1 MASTAIQNLQA
12 AIQAS
17 VDAQEPFALD
27 AAYLTAG
34 MADPDVKVPETYDD
48 DLAKAFQVAAA
59 ADFKVAAPSG
69 SVGPVSDDRF
79 SVQRVSLP
87 FIGVALDGTG
97 TLTFSLSDEGDTL
110 VVAIDSKPV
119 NWTWTNSFPAMTGWQ
134 FKVLPVSSAAFTF
147 SSADGPQ
154 QSAAI
159 ACGVPPSAL
168 PLFTLFDPVIKPPSF
183 VTLRGELDLSTYN
196 GVKVLFPSGT
206 LRGAISDNSY
216 SLIYLQVSKPAIA
229 LDLPA
234 PANAE
239 GEEIAD
245 TQQTAQLSISAE
257 LALDGEPSAF
267 TLEVALPQQADGRVP
282 FNISLL
288 AIDDGPQ
295 LTPSTMLALAGGA
308 QSGGR
313 SYLSSVP
320 PVLQQFMTSVSLRGL
335 ALAGIV
341 GAPPAV
347 SRIGLEIGSVPGM
360 SWTPLPDAPPGLDFT
375 FTAFSLAWSLID
387 PFNAA
392 SRQQTFQFST
402 QFTLA
407 PTIFKGKTPDTN
419 GLFTVSFGS
428 DLQFEASFA
437 GSASLRDFVD
447 VLSDGAITLPD
458 GVNASVSDITT
469 TVDYAERS
477 FTFGSGFEVEVSFL
491 EVGGKPILAISD
503 GRIDL
508 AAMTPTQED
517 DNDPQ
522 ADTERKTQWQASI
535 GGTLAVGPLGAL
547 VQVAYD
553 GVEDPASWTL
563 KAQLA
568 QPVDIG
574 AVIQQFFDPYGSY
587 DFPDFLPGTL
597 LLKTFEIE
605 AQLASKGGKP
615 PTTYAIDTTFSWL
628 FDLGEQK
635 VGIDPAHLMIAYDG
649 GKPSA
654 QQFSGLA
661 EGTWVYT
668 AINLELKMGYQFQP
682 TEEGPNDTLY
692 VEWEGFRASYE
703 TGKEQL
709 TFSLK
714 GWTVG
719 TLIQALVRTLGDPY
733 FTLASPWDLLNQISL
748 DGLSLIVSLKSGVKN
763 RLSASYTLSSPLN
776 LGFIVIKGLI
786 FRRDT
791 DGKVTLAI
799 DGTVPSPLQGTMG
812 DLLDPAKGQ
821 DVQDMPSVPGAGEEY
836 FKLYLLAL
844 GQRIGITGYQTF
856 TSTEQAIK
864 ALEGVPNTIAKQNP
878 VNPTADEGSAQDGV
892 PYYDPANHWL
902 IAGHMGVLK
911 IAGVWTV
918 DVKVVFNDP
927 NLYGL
932 RLALAGPRA
941 GGLAGLVVDILY
953 KKITDD
959 IGLFQL
965 EFTFPD
971 SIRNLNFGAV
981 SVVLPQI
988 GIQVYTNGDFLIDIG
1003 FPYNLD
1009 FRRSFSISA
1018 IIYGVPVL
1026 GAGGL
1031 YFGKLSGATATQ
1043 VPRTEL
1049 GTFNP
1054 VIVFGLGLQL
1064 GLGYNFVKGP
1074 LQAGFALTVFGI
1086 IEGVIAAWH
1095 PYSPATSASRD
1106 LVQAGQ
1112 GSLQDEYYFKISG
1125 TVGIIGLLYGKV
1137 DFAIIQASVN
1147 VNITLSLKITYESY
1161 RAIPIIATARV
1172 DISLKVKI
1180 NLGLFSISISLSFA
1194 MTVSATFVIGSDST
1208 APWESPKLAAAAH
1221 ARRRQLLTEGPA
1233 AIRARARQLRARPRR
1248 LAAHLAAALDKPILS
1263 LVTAS
1268 QYTVLAAE
1276 GATDPATQQG
1286 AFVFLFAMDAPT
1298 ADGATSGQTSF
1309 DLLCY
1314 AYFPWLVDAL
1324 GGDPAKLSRAE
1335 LETFVA
1341 RLADLEDPALTTGD
1355 LLGFL
1360 ADHFTLDI
1368 ATTQASDQRTR
1379 DAMAAGAMLFPVFD
1393 GLSLNVPDPNGGSG
1407 TKPVT
1412 FETYATATSSYR
1424 KEVSRSFAEVAV
1436 RISEEA
1442 DAPQLRATGDSAES
1456 LAALVFG
1463 DTFSI
1468 VGRQLMQAALD
1479 ALDAYVYKLSNSSA
1493 SPDSIGWI
1501 IDWANQRGNELLPE
1515 DVALPNQEHPLTAG
1529 TKLTLAGLGNTVQA
1543 GDTLRSVAARYSDP
1557 ASPSRWNTSASS
1569 LVTGNGDARVLR
1581 AGVLLKLTDS
1591 SNATIDYLTTPGDSF
1606 AAIART
1612 LGITLDALSTQAN
1625 LLDAGD
1631 VLAPAA
1637 ALAIPAFAYTCASG
1651 DTLSSIATQFA
1662 TSVTTLASTN
1672 LQVAGLFALDANGG
1686 ALSLANLSMLPANDL
1701 WTAIQA
1707 TDQVAMTAGMVSR
1720 FLMFGL
1726 RLPKGEGLGLS
1737 AQFLYPTQ
1745 QAGYGLYQLT
1755 GQQFP
1760 VPTALANGASYTVQ
1774 IARADQSHGVAL
1786 DFVQFNHAP
1795 GEQAE
1800 VDLTSAWSLLD
1811 IVVTWAK
1818 TGAFQPAPGFE
1829 ALPLAD
1835 TAARAITLGNPA
1847 LWSTSDRSALGLVT
1861 DRGQGPGNPLA
1872 QPTWWSLP
1880 SGFIAETAARQS
1892 ALAPLF
1898 PKLGDLLQRMPR
1910 YAPVRVVNSA
1920 SGAQSTV
1927 TPLNSFAW
1935 ATRVDVQIKR
1945 MPAQALA
1952 DAQPQGDGSVPAG
1965 PALAPALAN
1974 VYELVAPASE
1984 TSAQLAGMMRA
1995 MAALGPSLT
2004 SSVALLYSQATG
2016 AAAGSGDA
2024 VELVSLG
2031 SAEFLSFVT
2040 QTNLSTEANPVSAF
2054 QAARLG
2060 EIEPPHGIAN
2070 PPSELARLLWELS
2083 VVRSGGYFLYYRVL
2097 DGDAGLPAA
2106 LFDANGTATL
2116 SFVFTLAAKG
2126 AASIG
2131 ETPLDFV
2138 NGFVTTDD
2146 IDRQRDIVE
2155 LVAQPGSSTSQ
2166 PLDGQASL
2174 AALAATYG
2182 ISLGRIANGNPSAV
2196 VTSNARL
2203 TIAGIQRQLGPADV
2217 VNPATTLETLAAYY
2231 SQGAETPIT
2240 AADIVKLNP
2249 GVAVALGA
2257 VFYIPTVVYVVAN
2270 NAKPGQTLDSIARY
2284 YGLSLDA
2291 LAVRVAAVPKLL
2303 VAGTVL
2309 NLDTQALE
2317 PRTTIGPANL
2327 GIALERANL
2336 GEPTLPPNPTPSDKE
2351 TFARASMYS
2360 LYNTLSAG
2368 FAANAYFNASP
2379 LGLPF
2384 GPQADAAGTAPA
2396 HPLRAAAHRR
2406 NRLAAALD
2414 DDYRYRQMLGLGT
2427 FAKVNPA
2434 IDFPSAPAADNP
2446 YIGVGTPAQI
2456 ALQWQDLFGNTT
2468 VTPFT
2473 KVPPGYTGAING
2485 EAIPVRYRDTLINP
2499 SGWPQTLLYYTYSGD
2514 AAKATLDIELLLS
2527 TQHYAGQ
2534 QDQAR
2539 RDLALYQLVYYQLH
2553 QNYDKQ
2559 NVPNVTGNAVGMQL
2573 TNSLLA
2579 QPLRVLSDDEADK
2592 IRCFV
2597 ADCVTYLA
2605 ALVSHPDKLPAPP
2618 QGKLSLAVDSTALAA
2633 GDLIELDLSLN
2644 LARQPLLVDPD
2655 IAALP
2660 GGLSVDCPILPKPD
2674 AGESIAYTDFAAR
2687 FETVF
2692 QAKTWR
2698 LRVGEGLRQQ
2708 SSAGANTSRQLWAVR
2723 LGTDGI
2729 AFEVGAAASYY
2740 APRPIARAL
2749 VNRSATLTQYP
2760 SGDSITSAFT
2770 GVDQN
2775 LWFQSV
2781 LDAIDTFLSGP
2792 TSTSVFVLDELL
2804 GADDPLV
2811 DGYLGKVLAAKQSL
2825 ADSISASVAPILS
2838 NSASDTSSLWAA
2850 QTTLRQQLL
2859 AQLGPAYAA
2868 GATLVFG
2875 LSNVTGGSGDL
2886 PPRLYGQ
2893 PRAALA
2899 ANSANEN
2906 YTLTPARLPLG
2917 PTTVDG
2923 NTYAPRLAFALTTKN
2938 VTGQAYIPLN
2948 LQYQVSHMEFG
2959 RSAVPGI
2966 DGYLQS
2972 QWLAF
2977 VSGPI
2982 EVALGT
2988 GSSNVPVLNR
2998 ALPIPPTMTL
3008 QTGDKLHVQ
3017 PASADQLPLWTYR
3030 FTYAGDQAAQDLV
3043 HVTIELNTALDNV
3056 FAPRANAPDL
3066 FTALAQFVSSY
3077 PAVAADLALS
3087 LPPIGAGTADEATVE
3102 LAHRAVKAFQE
3113 QVSAVAAAHAA
3124 GTPNP
3129 QALAAADA
3137 PARIEITMNTRLDR
3151 TDQDEAT
3158 SEILD
3163 LQINGMAATWHAG
3176 NGTITNGTIELP
3188 APWIE
3193 IAPQTY
3199 QAEPVSPPP
3208 ANVVIAYRYRD
3219 GEGNYLPFDAAQAIA
3234 ARSVAMI
3241 GLNVLTHQHAWSS
3254 LLVERNRILTPI
3266 ADVGSITTRDDFV
3279 FQTPTVRFTD
3289 PLVPRLEYTTF
3300 SLDGVAPAGAGVAD
3314 VLNAFYAS
3322 LFKGGDGT
3330 IDTSAK
3336 MTGAYSYEVIPG
3348 VPRTVL
3354 PIGMVPP
3361 VDTPVVPTP
3370 PPAFVQP
3377 FAGLIEQ
3384 WLATEDPTRKG
3395 NAQLNYTLTLFATS
3409 GARQPLLV
3417 VNDLPRSMP
3426 PP

>member
-12 AIQAS
+12 ALKAS
-17 VDAQEPFALD
+17 VDASTPFALD

-34 MADPDVKVPETYDD
+34 MADPAVQVPASYDA
-48 DLAKAFQVAAA
+48 DLAKAFQVKTA
-59 ADFKVAAPSG
+59 ADFKVSAKPG
-69 SVGPVSDDRF
+69 SVGPIGNDSF
-79 SVQRVSLP
+79 SVQSVSLP
-87 FIGVALDGTG
+87 FIGVQLSGTG
-97 TLTFSLSDEGDTL
+97 KLTFSLSADGATL
-110 VVAIDSKPV
+110 VIAIESKPAG
-119 NWTWTNSFPAMTGWQ
+119 WTWTTSFPRMTGWQ
-134 FKVLPVSSAAFTF
+134 FKVLPVSSATFTF
-147 SSADGPQ
+147 LSSNGPR

-159 ACGVPPSAL
+159 GCGVPASAT
-168 PLFTLFDPVIKPPSF
+168 PLFTLFDPIIKPPAL
-183 VTLRGELDLSTYN
+183 VTLRGDLDLSTYN
-196 GVKVLFPSGT
+196 NTSVLFPSGD
-206 LRGAISDNSY
+206 LRGSVSDGSF

-229 LDLPA
+229 LKIPPPA
-234 PANAE
+234 DAQ
-239 GEEIAD
+239 GKQIAD
-245 TQQTAQLSISAE
+245 TQQTPQLSISTE
-257 LALDGEPSAF
+257 LKVDGASSAF
-267 TLEVALPQQADGRVP
+267 LLEVALPQQADGRVP
-282 FNISLL
+282 FDMSLRAL
-288 AIDDGPQ
+288 ADSNGPQ

-341 GAPPAV
+341 GSPPAL
-347 SRIGLEIGSVPGM
+347 SRIGLQIGSVPGM
-360 SWTPLPDAPPGLDFT
+360 HWTPLPDAPPGLDFT
-375 FTAFSLAWSLID
+375 FTSFALDWSLID

-392 SRQQTFQFST
+392 TRQQAFQFST

-407 PTIFKGKTPDTN
+407 PAIFKGKKPGTD

-428 DLQFEASFA
+428 DLQFAAGFA
-437 GSASLRDFVD
+437 GTASLRDFVD
-447 VLSDGAITLPD
+447 VLSGGSITLPD
-458 GVNASVSDITT
+458 GVNASVSDITA
-469 TVDYAERS
+469 TVDYPERS
-477 FTFGSGFEVEVSFL
+477 FTFGSGFDVEVSFL

-508 AAMTPTQED
+508 AAMTPTQG
-517 DNDPQ
+517 
-522 ADTERKTQWQASI
+522 DTQNANGDQTQWQASI
-535 GGTLAVGPLGAL
+535 GGTLSVGPVGANVL
-547 VQVAYD
+547 LAYD
-553 GVEDPASWTL
+553 GFSTPASWAL

-568 QPVDIG
+568 ESVKIN
-574 AVIQQFFDPYGSY
+574 AVIRQFFDPYGSY
-587 DFPDFLPGTL
+587 DFPDFLPGDVE
-597 LLKTFEIE
+597 LKTFVID
-605 AQLASKGGKP
+605 AKLASKGGKP
-615 PTTYAIDTTFSWL
+615 PTTYTIDTTFSWL
-628 FDLGEQK
+628 FDLGEQR
-635 VGIDPAHLMIAYDG
+635 VGINPAHLMIAYDG
-649 GKPSA
+649 AKPAS

-682 TEEGPNDTLY
+682 TAEGPNDTLY
-692 VEWEGFRASYE
+692 LEWEGFRATYE
-703 TGKEQL
+703 TGKEQI

-763 RLSASYTLSSPLN
+763 RLSAAYTLSSPLN
-776 LGFIVIKGLI
+776 LGFIVIKSLI

-821 DVQDMPSVPGAGEEY
+821 DVQNMPSVPGAGQEY

-844 GQRIGITGYQTF
+844 GQRIGITGYQGFAT
-856 TSTEQAIK
+856 TQEAIL

-878 VNPTADEGSAQDGV
+878 VNPTANEGTSKGI

-941 GGLAGLVVDILY
+941 GGLAGLVVDIIY

-1018 IIYGVPVL
+1018 IVYGVPVL
-1026 GAGGL
+1026 GSGGL

-1043 VPRTEL
+1043 VPRTDL

-1095 PYSPATSASRD
+1095 PYKPAQSASRE
-1106 LVQAGQ
+1106 LMQAGS

-1161 RAIPIIATARV
+1161 RAIPLIATARV

-1194 MTVSATFVIGSDST
+1194 MTVTASFVIGSDSK
-1208 APWESPKLAAAAH
+1208 APWDSPRLTAAAH

-1233 AIRARARQLRARPRR
+1233 AIRARAKQLRPQPRR
-1248 LAAHLAAALDKPILS
+1248 LAAHLAAAADKPTLHV
-1263 LVTAS
+1263 VTAP

-1276 GATDPATQQG
+1276 KATDPSTQQG

-1298 ADGATSGQTSF
+1298 IDGAATGQTSF
-1309 DLLCY
+1309 DLLCN
-1314 AYFPWLVDAL
+1314 AYFPWLIDAL
-1324 GGDPAKLSRAE
+1324 GGDPAKLSRAD
-1335 LETFVA
+1335 LETFIA
-1341 RLADLEDPALTTGD
+1341 RIADLDDPALSTKD

-1360 ADHFTLDI
+1360 ADHFTFDI
-1368 ATTQASDQRTR
+1368 ATTQASTQQTR
-1379 DAMAAGAMLFPVFD
+1379 DALAAGAMLFPVFD
-1393 GLSLNVPDPNGGSG
+1393 GLSLSVPDPDGGSG
-1407 TKPVT
+1407 SKPIA
-1412 FETYATATSSYR
+1412 FETYATATPTYR
-1424 KEVSRSFAEVAV
+1424 RQVSETFAKVAV
-1436 RISEEA
+1436 QIGEEQSA
-1442 DAPQLRATGDSAES
+1442 LRATLTADTPES
-1456 LAALVFG
+1456 MASLVFG

-1468 VGRQLMQAALD
+1468 VGRQLLQAALD

-1501 IDWANQRGNELLPE
+1501 IDWANQRGNDLLPE
-1515 DVALPNQEHPLTAG
+1515 DVALPNQDHPLNASTR
-1529 TKLTLAGLGNTVQA
+1529 LTLAGLSSTIQA
-1543 GDTLRSVAARYSDP
+1543 SDTLRSVATRYSDAANP
-1557 ASPSRWNTSASS
+1557 ARWTTPAAS

-1581 AGVLLKLTDS
+1581 IGVPLKLTDAD
-1591 SNATIDYLTTPGDSF
+1591 NQTVDYTTTPGDSF

-1612 LGITLDALSTQAN
+1612 LRITLDALSTQAN
-1625 LLDAGD
+1625 LLDASD
-1631 VLAPAA
+1631 LLAPAA
-1637 ALAIPAFAYTCASG
+1637 ALAIPSFAYTCAEG
-1651 DTLSSIATQFA
+1651 DTLASIATQFA
-1662 TSVTTLASTN
+1662 TTVPVLADSN
-1672 LQVAGLFALDANGG
+1672 LQVAGLFSLDANGG
-1686 ALSLANLSMLPANDL
+1686 ALSLANLSMLPAADL

-1726 RLPKGEGLGLS
+1726 RLPTGAGLS
-1737 AQFLYPTQ
+1737 LSQYFLYLSGQ
-1745 QAGYGLYQLT
+1745 SAYGLYQLT

-1760 VPTALANGASYTVQ
+1760 VPAKLSDGNYKIQVLRADASHEVPLTFVHFNGA
-1774 IARADQSHGVAL
+1774 
-1786 DFVQFNHAP
+1786 P
-1795 GEQAE
+1795 GKDAE
-1800 VDLTSAWSLLD
+1800 VELSSAWNLLD
-1811 IVVTWAK
+1811 IVVSWAK

-1835 TAARAITLGNPA
+1835 TAPRAVSLGNPA
-1847 LWSTSDRSALGLVT
+1847 LWSTSDRTALGLLT

-1880 SGFIAETAARQS
+1880 GGFVAETAARQA
-1892 ALAPLF
+1892 ALAPVF
-1898 PKLGDLLQRMPR
+1898 PTLTELMQRMPR
-1910 YAPVRVVNSA
+1910 YLPSRVVNSA
-1920 SGAQSTV
+1920 SGAESTV
-1927 TPLNSFAW
+1927 TPLTAFAW

-1945 MPAQALA
+1945 MPAQSLA
-1952 DAQPQGDGSVPAG
+1952 DAQPQGEGSVPSG
-1965 PALAPALAN
+1965 PALAASLPN

-1984 TSAQLAGMMRA
+1984 VGAQLAGMMRA

-2004 SSVALLYSQATG
+2004 SGVSLLYSQATG

-2031 SAEFLSFVT
+2031 AAEFLSFIT
-2040 QTNLSTEANPVSAF
+2040 QTNLSTEANPMATL

-2060 EIEPPHGIAN
+2060 EIEAPHGIAN
-2070 PPSELARLLWELS
+2070 SPSELARLLWELS

-2097 DGDAGLPAA
+2097 DGDAGLPAS

-2126 AASIG
+2126 GASIG
-2131 ETPLDFV
+2131 DTPLDFV

-2155 LVAQPGSSTSQ
+2155 LVAQTANTTSK

-2174 AALAATYG
+2174 AMLAATYG
-2182 ISLGRIANGNPSAV
+2182 ISPGRIASGNPSAV
-2196 VTSNARL
+2196 VTASTQL

-2217 VNPATTLETLAAYY
+2217 ANPATTLETLATYY
-2231 SQGAETPIT
+2231 SQGAATPIT

-2257 VFYIPTVVYVVAN
+2257 VFFIPAVEYVVAA
-2270 NAKPGQTLDSIARY
+2270 NAKPGQTLGSIANY

-2291 LAVRVAAVPKLL
+2291 LAVLIAAVPRLL
-2303 VAGTVL
+2303 MAGTVL

-2317 PRTTIGPANL
+2317 PRSTIGPANL

-2336 GEPTLPPNPTPSDKE
+2336 GQPSLPVNPTPGDKE
-2351 TFARASMYS
+2351 TFARASMYA

-2368 FAANAYFNASP
+2368 FAANAYFTASP

-2384 GPQADAAGTAPA
+2384 GPQADAAGATPA

-2406 NRLAAALD
+2406 DRLAAALEED
-2414 DDYRYRQMLGLGT
+2414 FRYRQMLGLGT

-2434 IDFPSAPAADNP
+2434 IDAPYAPAADNP
-2446 YIGVGTPAQI
+2446 YVGVGTPAQI

-2468 VTPFT
+2468 ITPFT

-2485 EAIPVRYRDTLINP
+2485 EAVAVRYRDTLVNP
-2499 SGWPQTLLYYTYSGD
+2499 SGWPQALLYYNYSGD
-2514 AAKATLDIELLLS
+2514 AGSAMLEIELQLS
-2527 TQHYAGQ
+2527 VQNYTGQ
-2534 QDQAR
+2534 LDQAR

-2553 QNYDKQ
+2553 QDYSKK
-2559 NVPNVTGNAVGMQL
+2559 NVPNIDGNAVSIQL
-2573 TNSLLA
+2573 ANSLLA
-2579 QPLRVLSDDEADK
+2579 QPLRTLSDSEAGV
-2592 IRCFV
+2592 IRGFV
-2597 ADCVTYLA
+2597 AACAAYLA
-2605 ALVSHPDKLPAPP
+2605 ALVGSAPLPAAPKA
-2618 QGKLSLAVDSTALAA
+2618 KLSVAVDPAALAA
-2633 GDLIELDLSLN
+2633 GDLIELDLSLS
-2644 LARQPLLVDPD
+2644 LTRQPLLVDPEV
-2655 IAALP
+2655 ATLP
-2660 GGLSVDCPILPKPD
+2660 GGLSVDCPVLPKPD
-2674 AGESIAYTDFAAR
+2674 GGESIAYTDFAKR

-2692 QAKTWR
+2692 QDRTWR
-2698 LRVGEGLRQQ
+2698 LRVGEGLRAQ
-2708 SSAGANTSRQLWAVR
+2708 SDAGNANSRQLWAVR
-2723 LGTDGI
+2723 FGAGGI
-2729 AFEVGAAASYY
+2729 GYKIGDASSYY

-2760 SGDSITSAFT
+2760 GGDSITSAFT

-2775 LWFQSV
+2775 LWFQTV

-2792 TSTSVFVLDELL
+2792 TSTSVYVLDALL
-2804 GADDPLV
+2804 GADDPLI

-2838 NSASDTSSLWAA
+2838 TSADDSSSLWAA

-2875 LSNVTGGSGDL
+2875 LDNVTGGSGDL

-2893 PRAALA
+2893 PRATLA

-2906 YTLTPARLPLG
+2906 YSLSPARLPLG

-2923 NTYAPRLAFALTTKN
+2923 NTYAPRLAFGLTTKN
-2938 VTGQAYIPLN
+2938 VSGQAYIPLD
-2948 LQYQVSHMEFG
+2948 LHYQISHMEFG

-2982 EVALGT
+2982 DTTLGAST
-2988 GSSNVPVLNR
+2988 SNVPVVNR
-2998 ALPIPPTMTL
+2998 ALPVPPSMTL
-3008 QTGDKLHVQ
+3008 QTGDKLHDE

-3030 FTYAGDQAAQDLV
+3030 FSYAGEQAAQDLV
-3043 HVTIELNTALDNV
+3043 CVTIELNAPIDNL

-3077 PAVAADLALS
+3077 PAVSADMALS
-3087 LPPIGAGTADEATVE
+3087 LPAIGAGTADEATVE
-3102 LAHRAVKAFQE
+3102 LAQRAVQAFQQ

-3124 GTPNP
+3124 GAPNA
-3129 QALAAADA
+3129 QAMLLVEA

-3151 TDQDEAT
+3151 TGQDEAI

-3163 LQINGMAATWHAG
+3163 LQINSVAATWNAAA
-3176 NGTITNGTIELP
+3176 GTISNGSIVLP

-3193 IAPQTY
+3193 IAPETY
-3199 QAEPVSPPP
+3199 EAEPVSPPP
-3208 ANVVIAYRYRD
+3208 ANVAIAYRYRD
-3219 GEGNYLPFDAAQAIA
+3219 GEGNYLSFDEARAIA
-3234 ARSVAMI
+3234 TRSVAME
-3241 GLNVLTHQHAWSS
+3241 GLNVLMHQHAWSS

-3266 ADVGSITTRDDFV
+3266 ADAARIKTREDFV
-3279 FQTPTVRFTD
+3279 FQTPTVKFAN
-3289 PLVPRLEYTTF
+3289 PLVPRLEYTSF
-3300 SLDGVAPAGAGVAD
+3300 PLDGVAPPTAGVGE
-3314 VLNAFYAS
+3314 VLGAFYAA
-3322 LFKGGDGT
+3322 LFTGGNGT
-3330 IDTSAK
+3330 IDTSAA
-3336 MTGAYSYEVIPG
+3336 MTGAYSYRVIPG

-3354 PIGMVPP
+3354 PISMVPP
-3361 VDTPVVPTP
+3361 MDTPVTPTP
-3370 PPAFVQP
+3370 APAFVAP
-3377 FAGLIEQ
+3377 FAGMIDE
-3384 WLATEDPTRKG
+3384 WLAIEDPTRKG
-3395 NAQLNYTLTLFATS
+3395 DAQLNYTLTLFATTA
-3409 GARQPLLV
+3409 ARQPLLV
-3417 VNDLPRSMP
+3417 VSDLWRTMP
-3426 PP
+3426 P

>member
-12 AIQAS
+12 ALKAS
-17 VDAQEPFALD
+17 VDAAAAFALD

-34 MADPDVKVPETYDD
+34 MADPAVQVPKSYDD
-48 DLAKAFQVAAA
+48 DLAKAFQVKAA
-59 ADFKVAAPSG
+59 ADFKVSAKPG
-69 SVGPVSDDRF
+69 SVGPVANDSF
-79 SVQRVSLP
+79 LVQGVSLP

-97 TLTFSLSDEGDTL
+97 KLTFSLSADGATL
-110 VVAIDSKPV
+110 VVAIESKPAG
-119 NWTWTNSFPAMTGWQ
+119 WTWTTSFPRMTDWQ
-134 FKVLPVSSAAFTF
+134 FKVLPVSSATFTF
-147 SSADGPQ
+147 LSSNGPRQ
-154 QSAAI
+154 NAAI
-159 ACGVPPSAL
+159 ACGVPPSAT
-168 PLFTLFDPVIKPPSF
+168 PLFTLFDPIIKPPAL
-183 VTLRGELDLSTYN
+183 VTLRGDLDLSTYN
-196 GVKVLFPSGT
+196 NRTVLFPSGN
-206 LRGAISDNSY
+206 LRGSVSDNSF

-229 LDLPA
+229 LALPP
-234 PANAE
+234 PANPQ
-239 GEEIAD
+239 GKEIAD

-257 LALDGEPSAF
+257 LALDGQPSAF
-267 TLEVALPQQADGRVP
+267 LLEVALPQQADGRVP
-282 FNISLL
+282 FHISLR
-288 AIDDGPQ
+288 AITGGPQ
-295 LTPSTMLALAGGA
+295 LTPSSMLALAGGA

-341 GAPPAV
+341 GTPPKM
-347 SRIGLEIGSVPGM
+347 SRIGLQIGSVPGM
-360 SWTPLPDAPPGLDFT
+360 TWTPLPDAPPGLDFT
-375 FTAFSLAWSLID
+375 FTSFALDWSLID

-392 SRQQTFQFST
+392 TRQQAFQFST

-407 PTIFKGKTPDTN
+407 PKIFKGKTPASN

-428 DLQFEASFA
+428 DLQFDASFVGTA
-437 GSASLRDFVD
+437 ALRDFVD
-447 VLSDGAITLPD
+447 VLSGGAITLPD
-458 GVNASVSDITT
+458 GVDASVSDITA
-469 TVDYAERS
+469 TVDYPERS
-477 FTFGSGFEVEVSFL
+477 FSFGSGFDVQVSFL
-491 EVGGKPILAISD
+491 EVGGKPILAISN
-503 GRIDL
+503 GRVAL
-508 AAMTPTQED
+508 AAMTPTQGD
-517 DNDPQ
+517 AQNNNGD
-522 ADTERKTQWQASI
+522 KTQWQASI
-535 GGTLAVGPLGAL
+535 GGTLAVGPLGANVL
-547 VQVAYD
+547 VAYD
-553 GVEDPASWTL
+553 GFADPANWLL

-587 DFPDFLPGTL
+587 DFPNFLPGTL
-597 LLKTFEIE
+597 LLKTFDIT
-605 AQLASKGGKP
+605 ARLASKGGKP

-649 GKPSA
+649 AKPA
-654 QQFSGLA
+654 NQQFSGLA

-682 TEEGPNDTLY
+682 TAQGPNESLY
-692 VEWEGFRASYE
+692 VEWEGFRATYE

-733 FTLASPWDLLNQISL
+733 FTLSSPWDLLNQISL

-799 DGTVPSPLQGTMG
+799 DGTVPGPLQGTMG

-821 DVQDMPSVPGAGEEY
+821 DVQNMPSVPGTGEEY

-856 TSTEQAIK
+856 ATTQEAIL
-864 ALEGVPNTIAKQNP
+864 ALEGVPNTISKQNP
-878 VNPTADEGSAQDGV
+878 VNPTANKGSAQNGV
-892 PYYDPANHWL
+892 PYYEPANHWL
-902 IAGHMGVLK
+902 IAGHLGVLK

-918 DVKVVFNDP
+918 DVKLVFNDP

-932 RLALAGPRA
+932 RLALAGARA
-941 GGLAGLVVDILY
+941 GGLAGLIIDILY

-988 GIQVYTNGDFLIDIG
+988 GIQIYTNGDFLIDIG

-1018 IIYGVPVL
+1018 IVYGVPVL

-1095 PYSPATSASRD
+1095 PYQPARSAGRD
-1106 LVQAGQ
+1106 LALAGQ
-1112 GSLQDEYYFKISG
+1112 GSLQDEYYFKLSG

-1161 RAIPIIATARV
+1161 RAIPLVATARV

-1194 MTVSATFVIGSDST
+1194 MTVTASFVIGSDGT
-1208 APWESPKLAAAAH
+1208 APWDSPKLAAASH

-1233 AIRARARQLRARPRR
+1233 AIRARARQLRLQPRR
-1248 LAAHLAAALDKPILS
+1248 LAAHLAAALDKPTLH
-1263 LVTAS
+1263 LVTAP

-1276 GATDPATQQG
+1276 KATDPSTQQG
-1286 AFVFLFAMDAPT
+1286 AFVFLFAMDAPSV
-1298 ADGATSGQTSF
+1298 DGAASGQTSF
-1309 DLLCY
+1309 DILCN

-1324 GGDPAKLSRAE
+1324 GGDPAKLSRAD

-1341 RLADLEDPALTTGD
+1341 RLADLETPALSTGD

-1393 GLSLNVPDPNGGSG
+1393 GLSLTVPDPSGGTG
-1407 TKPVT
+1407 TKPIP
-1412 FETYATATSSYR
+1412 FETYTTATPSYR
-1424 KEVSRSFAEVAV
+1424 AQVSRTFAEVAV

-1442 DAPQLRATGDSAES
+1442 DAPQLRATGETAES
-1456 LAALVFG
+1456 LASLVFG
-1463 DTFSI
+1463 DAFSI
-1468 VGRQLMQAALD
+1468 IGRQLLQAALD
-1479 ALDAYVYKLSNSSA
+1479 ALDAYVYKLSNSAA

-1501 IDWANQRGNELLPE
+1501 VGWANQRGNALLP
-1515 DVALPNQEHPLTAG
+1515 DDIALPNQDHPLTVA
-1529 TKLTLAGLGNTVQA
+1529 TKLTLAGLSSTIQA
-1543 GDTLRSVAARYSDP
+1543 GDTLRTVAGRYSDAANP
-1557 ASPSRWNTSASS
+1557 PRWNTSPSS

-1581 AGVLLKLTDS
+1581 AGVLLKLTDAS
-1591 SNATIDYLTTPGDSF
+1591 QTTVDYVTTPGDSF
-1606 AAIART
+1606 AAIAKA
-1612 LGITLDALSTQAN
+1612 LGITLDALSTQSN
-1625 LLDAGD
+1625 LLDAAD
-1631 VLAPAA
+1631 LLAPAA
-1637 ALAIPAFAYTCASG
+1637 ALAIPSFAYTCASG
-1651 DTLSSIATQFA
+1651 DTLAGIAARFA
-1662 TSVTTLASTN
+1662 TSVPALADSN

-1686 ALSLANLSMLPANDL
+1686 TLSLANLSMLPASDL
-1701 WTAIQA
+1701 WSAIQA

-1726 RLPKGEGLGLS
+1726 RLPSGDGLS
-1737 AQFLYPTQ
+1737 LSDRFLYPTK

-1760 VPTALANGASYTVQ
+1760 TPSSLGADAGYAIE
-1774 IARADQSHGVAL
+1774 IARADQSHKVPL
-1786 DFVQFNHAP
+1786 DFVQFNGAP
-1795 GEQAE
+1795 GKQAE
-1800 VDLTSAWSLLD
+1800 VELTSAWSLLD
-1811 IVVTWAK
+1811 IVVSWAK
-1818 TGAFQPAPGFE
+1818 TGAFQPAPSFQ

-1835 TAARAITLGNPA
+1835 VAARAIALGNPA
-1847 LWSTSDRSALGLVT
+1847 LWSTSDRAALGRVT

-1880 SGFIAETAARQS
+1880 SGFVAETAARES
-1892 ALAPLF
+1892 ALVPLF
-1898 PKLGDLLQRMPR
+1898 PDLRELMSRMPR
-1910 YAPVRVVNSA
+1910 YAPMRVANSA
-1920 SGAQSTV
+1920 SGTESAATAL
-1927 TPLNSFAW
+1927 TSFAW
-1935 ATRVDVQIKR
+1935 ATRIDVQIKR
-1945 MPAQALA
+1945 MPAQSLA
-1952 DAQPQGDGSVPAG
+1952 DAQPQGEGSVPSG
-1965 PALAPALAN
+1965 PALAPSLPN

-1984 TSAQLAGMMRA
+1984 SGAQLAGMMRA
-1995 MAALGPSLT
+1995 LAVFGPSLT
-2004 SSVALLYSQATG
+2004 SSVSLLYSQATG
-2016 AAAGSGDA
+2016 AAAASGDA
-2024 VELVSLG
+2024 LELISLG
-2031 SAEFLSFVT
+2031 AAEFLSFVT
-2040 QTNLSTEANPVSAF
+2040 QTNLSTEANPVTAAL
-2054 QAARLG
+2054 AARLG
-2060 EIEPPHGIAN
+2060 AEQPHGIAN
-2070 PPSELARLLWELS
+2070 APAELARLLWELS
-2083 VVRSGGYFLYYRVL
+2083 VVRNGGYYLYYRVL

-2116 SFVFTLAAKG
+2116 SFVFSLATQG

-2155 LVAQPGSSTSQ
+2155 LVAQVGSSTSK

-2182 ISLGRIANGNPSAV
+2182 TSPGRIATANPTAV
-2196 VTSNARL
+2196 VNAGSRL
-2203 TIAGIQRQLGPADV
+2203 TIAGIERQLGPADV
-2217 VNPATTLETLAAYY
+2217 VNPATTLATLATYY
-2231 SQGAETPIT
+2231 SQGAAKPIT
-2240 AADIVKLNP
+2240 AADIATLNP

-2257 VFYIPTVVYVVAN
+2257 VFYIPTVEYVVAA
-2270 NAKPGQTLDSIARY
+2270 NAAPGQTLDSISRY
-2284 YGLSLDA
+2284 YRLSPTA
-2291 LAVRVAAVPKLL
+2291 LAVLVAATPRLL
-2303 VAGTVL
+2303 AAGTVL
-2309 NLDTQALE
+2309 QLDTQVLE
-2317 PRTTIGPANL
+2317 PRTTIGPANV
-2327 GIALERANL
+2327 GISLERANL
-2336 GEPTLPPNPTPSDKE
+2336 GQPTLPPNPTPGDKE
-2351 TFARASMYS
+2351 AFARVSMYA

-2368 FAANAYFNASP
+2368 FAANAYFTASP

-2384 GPQADAAGTAPA
+2384 GPQSDAAAAAPQ

-2406 NRLAAALD
+2406 DRLTAALD

-2434 IDFPSAPAADNP
+2434 IDFAYAPAADNP

-2456 ALQWQDLFGNTT
+2456 AMQWQDLFGNTT

-2473 KVPPGYTGAING
+2473 AVPPGYTGAING
-2485 EAIPVRYRDTLINP
+2485 EAIPVRYRDTLVNP
-2499 SGWPQTLLYYTYSGD
+2499 SGWPQALLYYSYSGD
-2514 AAKATLDIELLLS
+2514 AANAKLDIELQLS
-2527 TQHYAGQ
+2527 TQNYVGQ
-2534 QDQAR
+2534 RDQAQ

-2553 QNYDKQ
+2553 QDYTKQ
-2559 NVPNVTGNAVGMQL
+2559 NVPNLSGNAVGMQL

-2579 QPLRVLSDDEADK
+2579 QPLRTLSDTEAGM
-2592 IRCFV
+2592 IRGFV
-2597 ADCVTYLA
+2597 ADCVAYLA
-2605 ALVSHPDKLPAPP
+2605 AVAGNTQLPAAP
-2618 QGKLSLAVDSTALAA
+2618 KATLSVPIDPAGLAA
-2633 GDLIELDLSLN
+2633 GDLIELDLTLS
-2644 LARQPLLVDPD
+2644 LARQSLLVDPD

-2660 GGLSVDCPILPKPD
+2660 GGVSVDCPLLPKPD
-2674 AGESIAYTDFAAR
+2674 GGESIAYTDFAKR

-2692 QAKTWR
+2692 QTATWR
-2698 LRVGEGLRQQ
+2698 LRVGEGLRAQ
-2708 SSAGANTSRQLWAVR
+2708 SNAGGGNSRQLWAVR
-2723 LGTDGI
+2723 FGANGI
-2729 AFEVGAAASYY
+2729 AFDIGDAASYY

-2760 SGDSITSAFT
+2760 SGESISSAFT

-2775 LWFQSV
+2775 LWFQAV
-2781 LDAIDTFLSGP
+2781 LDAVDTFLSGP
-2792 TSTSVFVLDELL
+2792 TSTSVYVLDELL
-2804 GADDPLV
+2804 GASDPLV

-2825 ADSISASVAPILS
+2825 ADSISATMAPILS
-2838 NSASDTSSLWAA
+2838 TSADDASSLWAA

-2875 LSNVTGGSGDL
+2875 LNNVTGGSGPL

-2893 PRAALA
+2893 PRATLA

-2906 YTLTPARLPLG
+2906 YTLSPARLPLG
-2917 PTTVDG
+2917 PTTVEQ

-2938 VTGQAYIPLN
+2938 VSGQAYIPLN
-2948 LQYQVSHMEFG
+2948 LDYQISHMEFG

-2982 EVALGT
+2982 EVALGSAT
-2988 GSSNVPVLNR
+2988 SNVPVLNR
-2998 ALPIPPTMTL
+2998 ALPVPPSMTL
-3008 QTGDKLHVQ
+3008 QTGEKRYPQ

-3030 FTYAGDQAAQDLV
+3030 FSYSGDQAAQDLV
-3043 HVTIELNTALDNV
+3043 HVTIELNAPLDNL
-3056 FAPRANAPDL
+3056 FAPRSNAPDL

-3077 PAVAADLALS
+3077 PAVSTDLALS
-3087 LPPIGAGTADEATVE
+3087 LPAIGAGSADEATIE
-3102 LAHRAVKAFQE
+3102 LAHRAVAAFQE
-3113 QVSAVAAAHAA
+3113 QVSAVAAALAA
-3124 GTPNP
+3124 GTPKA
-3129 QALAAADA
+3129 QMLASGDA
-3137 PARIEITMNTRLDR
+3137 PARIEISMNTRLDR
-3151 TDQDEAT
+3151 ADGDQAMA
-3158 SEILD
+3158 EILD
-3163 LQINGMAATWHAG
+3163 LQINGIAATWNAAAG
-3176 NGTITNGTIELP
+3176 TISNGTIVLP
-3188 APWIE
+3188 ATWIE
-3193 IAPQTY
+3193 IAPDVY

-3219 GEGNYLPFDAAQAIA
+3219 TEGNYLSFDAAQAIPS
-3234 ARSVAMI
+3234 RSVSMQ
-3241 GLNVLTHQHAWSS
+3241 GLNVLMHQHAWSS
-3254 LLVERNRILTPI
+3254 LLVERNRILTPV
-3266 ADVGSITTRDDFV
+3266 ADITRIKTRDDFV
-3279 FQTPTVRFTD
+3279 FQTPTVRFAN
-3289 PLVPRLEYTTF
+3289 PLVPRLDYTTF
-3300 SLDGVAPAGAGVAD
+3300 SLDAVAPVGAGVAD
-3314 VLNAFYAS
+3314 VLAAFYAA
-3322 LFKGGDGT
+3322 LFSGGDGK
-3330 IDTSAK
+3330 IDSSVTMTS
-3336 MTGAYSYEVIPG
+3336 AYSYHLIPG

-3354 PIGMVPP
+3354 PIGMLPP
-3361 VDTPVVPTP
+3361 ADVPVVPTP
-3370 PPAFVQP
+3370 PPAFVPP
-3377 FAGLIEQ
+3377 FAALIDD
-3384 WLATEDPTRKG
+3384 WLATQDPTRTG
-3395 NAQLNYTLTLFATS
+3395 EPQLNFALTVFATTV
-3409 GARQPLLV
+3409 ARQPLLV
-3417 VNDLPRSMP
+3417 VNDLARTVP
-3426 PP
+3426 P